1 VDSFAAPTVEFVPD
15 RRYTVLAAL
24 GSVAALAAAAL
35 SDDRPGRVLFAV
47 AGVVLLAY
55 VAADLIFRPRLTATA
70 AGVVINAPFSR
81 ASIPW
86 DEVSAIRAE
95 TRFRRGLRS
104 VTLEI
109 DAGAVLAVFTRRTLG
124 VDPGEAAARIEA
136 LRPR

>member
-1 VDSFAAPTVEFVPD
+1 MDSADRRTAEFVPD
-15 RRYTVLAAL
+15 VRYTVLAAV
-24 GSVAALAAAAL
+24 GTVAAVTAAAL
-35 SDDRPGRVLFAV
+35 TDDRPGRVLFLV
-47 AGVVLLAY
+47 AGAVLLAY
-55 VAADLIFRPRLTATA
+55 AAADLIFRPRLSASP
-70 AGVVINAPFSR
+70 AGIVINAPFSR

-86 DEVSAIRAE
+86 DDVSAIRAE

-124 VDPGEAAARIEA
+124 VEPSEAAARITA